1 CNLRATR
8 MSAYIQKTNPRIRK
22 IGVAVGSDRSLIPCV
37 IEVNMT
43 HDPYI
48 FNQLKDK
55 SMYRKVMKY
64 RRYWMEK

>member
-1 CNLRATR
+1 
-8 MSAYIQKTNPRIRK
+8 MQKTYPRIRQ
-22 IGVAVGSDRSLIPCV
+22 IGVDVGLDRSLTPWV
-37 IEVNMT
+37 IEVNMKP
-43 HDPYI
+43 DPYI